1 MNLSYNNIRNFSYSS
16 SLMLHLVLLL
26 IAFFINFAFETQT
39 KEFVE
44 LSFGEG
50 GLAGTSGSQGIAMEE
65 SGGST
70 VTKEQVVQKIENKVP
85 EVKEVVLPKS
95 KTTSQDNTINP
106 VDKTKEVKKEKTQQK
121 TEQGSSNTKGTGQGS
136 LGHGEGGAGF
146 DIQWGGSGTRR
157 IYSYSLP
164 DYPEGVNKEIDIKL
178 KFSIKPDGTVGSIFL
193 LSKADTRLENA
204 AINSLWQWR
213 FEPLSSSQQQAE
225 QSAVIVFP
233 YRLR

>member
-1 MNLSYNNIRNFSYSS
+1 MNLSYNNIRNLSYSG
-16 SLMLHLVLLL
+16 SLILHLILLL
-26 IAFFINFAFETQT
+26 IAFLINFAFETQT

-70 VTKEQVVQKIENKVP
+70 ITKEQVIQKIENKVP
-85 EVKEVVLPKS
+85 EVKEVALPKS
-95 KTTSQDNTINP
+95 KTTSQDNIINP
-106 VDKTKEVKKEKTQQK
+106 VDKTKEVKKEKTLVK
-121 TEQGSSNTKGTGQGS
+121 TKQGNSNPKGTGQGS
-136 LGHGEGGAGF
+136 LGQGEGGAGF

-213 FEPLSSSQQQAE
+213 FEPLSSSQQQTE